1 MTTAQTYTLLAFIY
15 AILAWLFYW
24 FIARVPPT
32 KVQTPDGCVRTGPS
46 GKIPCFYPDCSCSFG
61 TMVRGCG
68 TRRDPMMMRQE
79 QRPRSTDGTTA
90 PLPDSAAYASS
101 PIDADSPPV
110 AVKFPA
116 DSKSPVIICKRVLV
130 IKQCPDPMMWY
141 ANLIGKEVP
150 YLGEWKST
158 REYRSREP
166 AGYINIVKFD
176 DATIIVKEV
185 K

>member
-1 MTTAQTYTLLAFIY
+1 MSTSETYTLLAFIY
-15 AILAWLFYW
+15 AVLAVLFYW
-24 FIARVPPT
+24 FVFRVPH
-32 KVQTPDGCVRTGPS
+32 VQSRTLAGRVRATAVPSDG
-46 GKIPCFYPDCSCSFG
+46 IP
-61 TMVRGCG
+61 
-68 TRRDPMMMRQE
+68 
-79 QRPRSTDGTTA
+79 A
-90 PLPDSAAYASS
+90 LLPESEAYAYRL
-101 PIDADSPPV
+101 IDADSPPV
-110 AVKFPA
+110 AVKFPS
-116 DSKSPVIICKRVLV
+116 DSKSPVVVCKRVLV

-150 YLGEWKST
+150 YLGEWKNT